1 MLLVLVIHFVSSVS
15 SAPQTRYYRR
25 SAQNTDHDVEVEVL
39 EQIGQEAAGGESER
53 LTTSSVQNTDFS
65 SDIARVLAAA
75 NAEPTAITRG
85 VSYGK
90 RSAIDTDSTLFR
102 EDMDAFRV
110 KRSAQNAAEDVEI
123 IDQAAV
129 ASSNDK
135 QELRDASFNAAIA
148 NVLAAANAQPK
159 PVSRGGGSSYG
170 KRSAQNAAE
179 NEDVEIIDEAAVNA
193 NQESGSLRSASFN
206 AAIANV
212 LAAANAQSTPVDPV
226 GGYGKR
232 SAMDKGDATMFRADT
247 EAIRSY
253 GKRSLRSRRAPQD
266 LAGPE
271 HPAEVDPVDPE
282 AHPSGVPASVIA
294 QILKAAGAKP
304 QPVVPGDI
312 SYLGKREA
320 EENIEAAEA
329 ALAEIPLAAVK
340 ISPHSSHGNIVQ
352 HYDGDAAYQ
361 NSVHVSRFGRAR
373 RSNDDFIPFH
383 VYDARRVKTLKVE
396 QNDFLA
402 LKARNAEEAREKR
415 NHQQEKDNKNQK

>member
-25 SAQNTDHDVEVEVL
+25 SAQNTDPDVEVL
-39 EQIGQEAAGGESER
+39 EQIGQEAAAGESER
-53 LTTSSVQNTDFS
+53 LTTSRVQGADFS
-65 SDIARVLAAA
+65 SAIAKVLAAA
-75 NAEPTAITRG
+75 NAEPSAISRG

-90 RSAIDTDSTLFR
+90 RSA
-102 EDMDAFRV
+102 FRV
-110 KRSAQNAAEDVEI
+110 GRSAQNAEEDVEV

-129 ASSNDK
+129 ASSDNK
-135 QELRDASFNAAIA
+135 EELRDAGFNAAIA
-148 NVLAAANAQPK
+148 NVLAAAGAQPQAI
-159 PVSRGGGSSYG
+159 SRGVSYG

-179 NEDVEIIDEAAVNA
+179 DEEVEIIDEAAVNA
-193 NQESGSLRSASFN
+193 NQESGNLRSAGFN

-212 LAAANAQSTPVDPV
+212 LAAAGAQPQAVSPGVS
-226 GGYGKR
+226 YGKR
-232 SAMDKGDATMFRADT
+232 SAMDKNGDILFRADT
-247 EAIRSY
+247 EAMRA
-253 GKRSLRSRRAPQD
+253 KRSLRSRRAPQD

-271 HPAEVDPVDPE
+271 HPAEADPEDPE

-294 QILKAAGAKP
+294 QVLKAAGAKP

-320 EENIEAAEA
+320 EAQGNIEAAEA
-329 ALAEIPLAAVK
+329 VLAEIPLAAVK

-352 HYDGDAAYQ
+352 HFDGDTGYQ

-373 RSNDDFIPFH
+373 RSNDFIPFH
-383 VYDARRVKTLKVE
+383 VYDARRVNTLKVE

-402 LKARNAEEAREKR
+402 LKARTAEEKETRAKR
-415 NHQQEKDNKNQK
+415 NHQQEKDSKNQK

>member
-53 LTTSSVQNTDFS
+53 LTTSRVQNTDLS
-65 SDIARVLAAA
+65 SAIARVLAAA
-75 NAEPTAITRG
+75 NAEPT
-85 VSYGK
+85 
-90 RSAIDTDSTLFR
+90 
-102 EDMDAFRV
+102 
-110 KRSAQNAAEDVEI
+110 
-123 IDQAAV
+123 
-129 ASSNDK
+129 
-135 QELRDASFNAAIA
+135 
-148 NVLAAANAQPK
+148 
-159 PVSRGGGSSYG
+159 PVDPVGGYG

-179 NEDVEIIDEAAVNA
+179 DEDVEIIDEAAVNA
-193 NQESGSLRSASFN
+193 NQESGSLRSAGFN
-206 AAIANV
+206 AAIAKA
-212 LAAANAQSTPVDPV
+212 LAAANAGPTPVSRD
-226 GGYGKR
+226 GASYGKR
-232 SAMDKGDATMFRADT
+232 SAMDNGDDTLFRADT
-247 EAIRSY
+247 EAMRIY